1 MREGYSLT
9 RSSVVPVLVALA
21 AVAAVTLGIV
31 VTPETAGAQE
41 TTPKSAPNIDATSWI
56 LTDEDSGRV
65 LASKNPDEQ
74 VAPGST
80 TKIMVALVA
89 LDEGVNLDDEVTVS
103 ENAASYAGY
112 IYSNVGLYP
121 YDRVSVRE
129 LMQAA
134 LIPSGT
140 DAVYALCEYLGGG
153 SVQSCIQKMN
163 QKAKELNLKNTH
175 YDNPAGIDSPDDY
188 TSARDLAIIAREAM
202 KYPFFARTVATKD
215 ASITTE
221 STLNRT
227 IEFSN
232 TNLLLNTYAPATG
245 IKTGTTPDGGAS
257 LVSSAESGDE
267 SYIAVVLD
275 APTDPVRFGGSEQ
288 VLEYGFGSFD
298 RRALVK
304 KDKVYDTVTLPYRRD
319 ESRELVAASDAVGL
333 VGPGTEVKRQVRV
346 GDPPSEAN
354 TGDKMGEVNL
364 FIDGQKVK
372 SVPLVLSEGY
382 DGASFWDHVQ
392 YITVGAARA
401 TWNFFDERM

>member
-1 MREGYSLT
+1 MREGHSLT
-9 RSSVVPVLVALA
+9 RNFVVLVLVALA
-21 AVAAVTLGIV
+21 TVLGV
-31 VTPETAGAQE
+31 VLSPGAAGAQE
-41 TTPKSAPNIDATSWI
+41 TTPKNAPNIDTKSWI

-65 LASKNPDEQ
+65 LASKNPDAR

-89 LDEGVNLDDEVTVS
+89 LDEDVNLDDEVTVS

-129 LMQAA
+129 LMEAA

-163 QKAKELNLKNTH
+163 QKARDLNLKNTH

-188 TSARDLAIIAREAM
+188 TSARDLAIIARAAM
-202 KYPFFARTVATKD
+202 KYPFFARTVATRD

-227 IEFSN
+227 IDFSN
-232 TNLLLNTYAPATG
+232 TNLLLNTYPPATG

-288 VLEYGFGSFD
+288 LLEYGFGSFD
-298 RRALVK
+298 RRALVNE
-304 KDKVYDTVTLPYRRD
+304 DKVYDTVTLPYRRD
-319 ESRELVAASDAVGL
+319 ESRDLVAASDALGL
-333 VGPGTEVKRQVRV
+333 VGPGTDVKRQVKV
-346 GDPPSEAN
+346 GDTPPEASK
-354 TGDKMGEVNL
+354 GDKMGEVDL

-372 SVPLVLSEGY
+372 SVPLVLREGY

-392 YITVGAARA
+392 YITVSAFQA
-401 TWNFFDERM
+401 TWNFFDKRM